1 MTPNMASKND
11 AWHGVGLSY
20 FKIIDAMA
28 GIVFDAMFDVK
39 KLADFHIGNEILVL
53 IVLSTISE
61 TSSRFKVKTA
71 QIA

>member
-1 MTPNMASKND
+1 
-11 AWHGVGLSY
+11 
-20 FKIIDAMA
+20 MA